1 MKPRILFVEDEPD
14 FFAPFIEAVNED
26 YDLTE
31 VYDLT
36 EAVEILC
43 REEFACLLVDI
54 MLTIGDRDF
63 PDVDSR
69 RSGLYLIRLIR
80 GEEQHPEIKLKCP
93 SDVPILVLTAVS
105 DLSLEGKL
113 EALDAPMVPKPF
125 SMTQVLDQI
134 AAMLKERA
142 RGA

>member
-14 FFAPFIEAVNED
+14 FFAPFIEALKKD
-26 YDLTE
+26 YDFTGA
-31 VYDLT
+31 YDLT

-43 REEFACLLVDI
+43 RDEFACLLVDI

-80 GEEQHPEIKLKCP
+80 GEEHHPEIRLKCP
-93 SDVPILVLTAVS
+93 SDVPILVVTAVS

-113 EALDAPMVPKPF
+113 EALDVQMVPKPF
-125 SMTQVLDQI
+125 SMTQILDLI
-134 AAMLKERA
+134 AAVLKERDH
-142 RGA
+142 GA